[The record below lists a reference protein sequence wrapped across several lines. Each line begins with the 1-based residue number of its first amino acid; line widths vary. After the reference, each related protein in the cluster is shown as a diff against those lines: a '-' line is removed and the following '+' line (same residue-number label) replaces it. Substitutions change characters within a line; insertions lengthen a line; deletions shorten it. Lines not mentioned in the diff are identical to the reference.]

1 MTRLVYLL
9 GTGFTGS
16 TLFAFLANAHSQIAT
31 VGEAT
36 GPVRRHDR
44 GAYRCS
50 CGATLATCG
59 FWKDVT
65 DAMRRRS
72 LDFGPNVWNLT
83 LELGGSR
90 PMRQLTVQSL
100 RATGLDG
107 VRDALVAR
115 TPGWGRRLREAGRR
129 NSAFIDSVLEVTGKS
144 VFLDASKD
152 SARARLLFR
161 YTDADLRIV
170 HFVRDA
176 LGQVS
181 SRLKHNK
188 GELDSSIRYWNRTVG
203 HARRLEQLVSAERFL
218 RVRYED
224 LCARPAEEMA
234 RFVRFV
240 GLEPEPLP
248 EDFRAFEHHI
258 IGNRMRLSS
267 AGKVALDESWRER
280 LSADEQATI
289 LRRTAANR
297 RRLGY
302 G

>member
-1 MTRLVYLL
+1 LVYLL

-16 TLFAFLANAHSQIAT
+16 TLFAFLANAHSRIAS

-59 FWKDVT
+59 FWKSVVE
-65 DAMRRRS
+65 AMGRRGMP
-72 LDFGPNVWNLT
+72 FGPDAWDLRFDVGFDRFT
-83 LELGGSR
+83 
-90 PMRQLTVQSL
+90 RQLTVQSL
-100 RATGLDG
+100 RGSALDAA
-107 VRDALVAR
+107 RDALVGR
-115 TPGWGRRLREAGRR
+115 TPGLGRRLREVGER
-129 NSAFIDSVLEVTGKS
+129 NSAFIDSVLEVTGTS

-152 SARARLLFR
+152 AARARLLFR
-161 YTDADLRIV
+161 YTEPELRIV

-176 LGQVS
+176 PGQVS

-203 HARRLEQLVSAERFL
+203 HARRLEALVSPARFL

-224 LCARPAEEMA
+224 LCTRPTEEMA

-248 EDFRAFEHHI
+248 SDFRAHEHHI
-258 IGNRMRLSS
+258 IGNAMRVRG
-267 AGKVALDESWRER
+267 AGEIVLDESWRGR
-280 LSADEQATI
+280 LTPEDQATI
-289 LRRTAANR
+289 LRRTASNR

-302 G
+302 A